1 MSEVAAYL
9 QVELFTEIIID
20 RAQTIWGVITHFDL
34 DRSVALL
41 NVDSTTFVWQYI
53 DTPRYAIPDNH

>member
-34 DRSVALL
+34 DRILAIV
-41 NVDSTTFVWQYI
+41 NVDSSTLVWQSI
-53 DTPRYAIPDNH
+53 DIQGYAIW